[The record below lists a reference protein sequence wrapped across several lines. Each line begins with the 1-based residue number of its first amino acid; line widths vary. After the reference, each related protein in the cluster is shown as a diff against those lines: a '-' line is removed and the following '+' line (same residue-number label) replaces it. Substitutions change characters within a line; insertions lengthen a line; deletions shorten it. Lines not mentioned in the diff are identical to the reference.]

1 MRSVVIIL
9 AITWRVLTLMIC
21 DAPTVLISTLSY
33 TYFIFNFNFSAI
45 LDFASVFV
53 SHLLSLFSPN
63 SMGIDATAT
72 QGDLRSTNKIDTNLL
87 SRSPV

>member
-1 MRSVVIIL
+1 MH
-9 AITWRVLTLMIC
+9 
-21 DAPTVLISTLSY
+21 
-33 TYFIFNFNFSAI
+33 NFNFSAI